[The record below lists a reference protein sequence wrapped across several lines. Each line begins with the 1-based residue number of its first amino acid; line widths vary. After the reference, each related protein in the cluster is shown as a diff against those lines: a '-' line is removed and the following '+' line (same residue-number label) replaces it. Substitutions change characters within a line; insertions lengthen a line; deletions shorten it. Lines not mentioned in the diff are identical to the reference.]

1 MKHLF
6 SNCRIQLI
14 VAVSL
19 ANLSLPVLQAK
30 SRCPGG
36 AASVTPRFVQRA
48 LIVIPVKIN
57 QTGPYDFVVDT
68 GSQVTVDRSIA
79 RLGTRPQAPR
89 NGRSYFR
96 CQLRAGIRNRSG

>member
-48 LIVIPVKIN
+48 LNGFLNERLIAE
-57 QTGPYDFVVDT
+57 
-68 GSQVTVDRSIA
+68 SLSERS
-79 RLGTRPQAPR
+79 TR
-89 NGRSYFR
+89 
-96 CQLRAGIRNRSG
+96 I

>member
-6 SNCRIQLI
+6 SNGRIQLI

-36 AASVTPRFVQRA
+36 AASVTPHRGKV
-48 LIVIPVKIN
+48 
-57 QTGPYDFVVDT
+57 
-68 GSQVTVDRSIA
+68 
-79 RLGTRPQAPR
+79 GT
-89 NGRSYFR
+89 N
-96 CQLRAGIRNRSG
+96 